1 VSGWVI
7 LFHQPVKIIDKSV
20 TCVLSI
26 FKMLTYVDCLDWA
39 HFLAHTTEDAAKF
52 VDFINEWEP
61 IALVILTT
69 D

>member
-1 VSGWVI
+1 
-7 LFHQPVKIIDKSV
+7 
-20 TCVLSI
+20 
-26 FKMLTYVDCLDWA
+26 MLTYVDCLDWA

-61 IALVILTT
+61 VALVILTT